1 MKTDSPKPCYRCKS
15 TKKVAQ
21 RHKVAFHIMLWSG
34 LLLTMVFVGVL
45 LTMVFVGVL
54 LLLGLFLV
62 PKKIYCVECGAQL
75 GDATTENQPNN
86 YEQGKAEA
94 RSPGDTGVEAE
105 RQ

>member
-34 LLLTMVFVGVL
+34 LLLTMA
-45 LTMVFVGVL
+45 FVGVL

-62 PKKIYCVECGAQL
+62 PKKIYCAECGAQL
-75 GDATTENQPNN
+75 GDATTGNQLNN
-86 YEQGKAEA
+86 YEQGKAET
-94 RSPGDTGVEAE
+94 RPPGDADVEAE